1 MQHKIRHSSFLLV
14 ATLLGNGTAVV
25 PIPPTDD
32 YLYFDDGL
40 VYWRKGVRDSYFV
53 VDKSPTGNWSGDEGG
68 NWTNVKMTT

>member
-14 ATLLGNGTAVV
+14 ATLLGNGTATT
-25 PIPPTDD
+25 PIPSD
-32 YLYFDDGL
+32 YFYYVDDGL
-40 VYWRKGVRDSYFV
+40 IYWRKGVRDSYFV